1 MSTWITTARGNL
13 VNLEQCVS
21 IYVEQVPADLPWGL
35 RAEVVAGPANPVL
48 GLGRYADEPSARAAL
63 EAVRKRVAGLTSAHL
78 DLRDDPTNW

>member
-1 MSTWITTARGNL
+1 MAHWITTARGNL

-21 IYVEQVPADLPWGL
+21 IFVEHVAGEQPWGL

-48 GLGRYADEPSARAAL
+48 GLARYDDEALARTAL

-78 DLRDDPTNW
+78 DLRDEPSNW